1 MIKESNKYSTLKDLF
16 DESINHSEDMIELR
30 EFVKIMLELKHPSIV
45 KEFLEIYESIIKE
58 IKDVKFEHIK
68 AEADRF
74 NLISK
79 IAEKVAGF
87 VGSCGHLFKKF
98 TDYMRDDRKETI
110 KLFKVTTYCFLA
122 EKHNFNIN

>member
-1 MIKESNKYSTLKDLF
+1 
-16 DESINHSEDMIELR
+16 
-30 EFVKIMLELKHPSIV
+30 MLELKHPSIV
-45 KEFLEIYESIIKE
+45 KEFLEIYEIIVKD

-74 NLISK
+74 ALVSK
-79 IAEKVAGF
+79 ISDKVAGY
-87 VGSCGHLFKKF
+87 VNSSHYNFKNF
-98 TDYMRDDRKETI
+98 SGYMQNDKKETI